1 MFKFKKDR
9 EINRSHKRIK
19 NFLTGLVIFLTLGI
33 GGLGL
38 AVVGVI
44 KDAPE
49 VDMANVSDQL
59 KQTSTIVD
67 QEGEIIEN
75 VQTSEYRELISL
87 DQIPQQLTDAFIAV

>member
-44 KDAPE
+44 KDAPGSRHGKCQRSAE
-49 VDMANVSDQL
+49 TNVHHSR
-59 KQTSTIVD
+59 S
-67 QEGEIIEN
+67 
-75 VQTSEYRELISL
+75 RR
-87 DQIPQQLTDAFIAV
+87 